1 MKVELFKDI
10 LPVALGEPSGG
21 GDVPQR
27 RPDPAVHVGQGQV
40 HLLLREELHA
50 FALGEYPCSRS
61 SPSNMSM
68 TDRDVLASRRNASM
82 AAHHNPSS

>member
-27 RPDPAVHVGQGQV
+27 RPDHAIPVGQGQV

-50 FALGEYPCSRS
+50 FALGEVSLQPLKPVEYVD
-61 SPSNMSM
+61 
-68 TDRDVLASRRNASM
+68 DRQGRVGVPQGGHHGGAS
-82 AAHHNPSS
+82 